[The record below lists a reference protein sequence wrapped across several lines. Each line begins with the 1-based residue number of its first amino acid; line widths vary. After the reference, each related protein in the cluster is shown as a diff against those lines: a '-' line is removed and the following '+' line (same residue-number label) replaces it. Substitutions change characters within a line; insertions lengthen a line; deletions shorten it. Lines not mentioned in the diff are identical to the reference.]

1 MVDFGVLR
9 TLPCALLLAEILTLL
24 ISFVAMATQESFS
37 NSSSMQYLLAM
48 GIITFVVCLALLVGA
63 LRRRGLCA
71 RALSRAPRRAP
82 ARARALTC
90 PLARPR
96 WHARS
101 CKGGYMM
108 GLFSITAFAEACVY
122 LFFAVMIFI
131 GFLAGAVACNRSGSP
146 CKTSGTSAHANVSIA
161 FAFFATLGACV
172 LAQPVGAPAVPT
184 DRRAAGIARAS
195 PGDALCLCVWKV
207 NLAANTRCL
216 LPLRAISPRSSI
228 RILAIPA
235 RAFAAN
241 SAHGRRRLSLGSPTE
256 LLVSAWVA
264 YGAHQVG
271 GGMGTQ
277 AEGGGYVGGYA

>member
-63 LRRRGLCA
+63 WRRRGLCA
-71 RALSRAPRRAP
+71 HALSRTPRRAP
-82 ARARALTC
+82 ARVRALTC

-172 LAQPVGAPAVPT
+172 LAQPVGARAVPT
-184 DRRAAGIARAS
+184 AVLQAS
-195 PGDALCLCVWKV
+195 RERLLE
-207 NLAANTRCL
+207 TRCVCV
-216 LPLRAISPRSSI
+216 
-228 RILAIPA
+228 
-235 RAFAAN
+235 F
-241 SAHGRRRLSLGSPTE
+241 GK
-256 LLVSAWVA
+256 
-264 YGAHQVG
+264 
-271 GGMGTQ
+271 
-277 AEGGGYVGGYA
+277 

>member
-63 LRRRGLCA
+63 WRRGGLCA
-71 RALSRAPRRAP
+71 HALSRTPRCAP

-146 CKTSGTSAHANVSIA
+146 CKTSGTRAHANVSIA

-172 LAQPVGAPAVPT
+172 LAQPVGTRAVPT
-184 DRRAAGIARAS
+184 AVLQAS
-195 PGDALCLCVWKV
+195 RERLLE
-207 NLAANTRCL
+207 TRCVCV
-216 LPLRAISPRSSI
+216 
-228 RILAIPA
+228 
-235 RAFAAN
+235 F
-241 SAHGRRRLSLGSPTE
+241 GK
-256 LLVSAWVA
+256 
-264 YGAHQVG
+264 
-271 GGMGTQ
+271 
-277 AEGGGYVGGYA
+277 

>member
-63 LRRRGLCA
+63 WRRRGLCA
-71 RALSRAPRRAP
+71 HALSRTPRRAP
-82 ARARALTC
+82 ARARADV
-90 PLARPR
+90 PARPPALAR
-96 WHARS
+96 AFVQ
-101 CKGGYMM
+101 GGYMM

-172 LAQPVGAPAVPT
+172 LAQPVGARAVPT
-184 DRRAAGIARAS
+184 AVLQAS
-195 PGDALCLCVWKV
+195 RERLLETRCVCVCWKV

-216 LPLRAISPRSSI
+216 LPLRAISPRPSI

-235 RAFAAN
+235 RVFAAN